1 MRNEPTGAP
10 AQFALSS
17 RLLHW
22 VMAAMVVIQLFVA
35 AVMMA
40 SLAYRPLLLAIHEPL
55 GLAILLFAVIRVG
68 NRVLHRPPP
77 FLRTMGRWERLAA
90 QGSEYMLY
98 ALLLLQPLVGWA
110 MLSAAGHPIVLVG
123 SLQLPP
129 IAPDSTALFSTL
141 RDTHTVLAYLLF
153 ATFTAHMCAVLTHT
167 LVLRD
172 KLLSRM
178 VPWPATTA
186 ARTPE
191 GEVHGDREAI
201 TVQVSDPADVD

>member
-1 MRNEPTGAP
+1 MRDEPTGGR

-22 VMAAMVVIQLFVA
+22 AMAAMVVIQLFIA
-35 AVMMA
+35 AVMMV

-55 GLAILLFAVIRVG
+55 GLTILLFAVIRVG
-68 NRVLHRPPP
+68 NRILHRPPP
-77 FLRTMGRWERLAA
+77 FLSTMGRWERRAA

-98 ALLLLQPLVGWA
+98 ALLLLQPLIGWA
-110 MLSAAGHPIVLVG
+110 MLSAAGDPIVLAG
-123 SLQLPP
+123 SLQLPA
-129 IAPDSTALFSTL
+129 IAPHSAALFSTL

-153 ATFTAHMCAVLTHT
+153 ATFTAHMCAVLIHT

-178 VPWPATTA
+178 VPWPASTTA
-186 ARTPE
+186 STPD
-191 GEVHGDREAI
+191 GKAHGDREAI
-201 TVQVSDPADVD
+201 KVQVSDPGDPA